1 MLDVASF
8 QLAIEDIVLTK
19 KLSYM
24 EAILLF
30 CSDHELEPDD
40 IRTVMSPNLR
50 DKLYMS
56 AQDDGYI
63 QKTARLP
70 L

>member
-1 MLDVASF
+1 
-8 QLAIEDIVLTK
+8 
-19 KLSYM
+19 M